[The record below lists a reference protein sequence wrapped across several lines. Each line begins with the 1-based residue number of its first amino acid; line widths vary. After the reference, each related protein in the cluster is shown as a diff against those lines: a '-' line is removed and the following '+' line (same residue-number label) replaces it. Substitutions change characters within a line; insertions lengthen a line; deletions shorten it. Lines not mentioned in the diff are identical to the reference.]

1 GRPGGHGASRVRAL
15 PRPNPASQPGG
26 LHEPE
31 HARRRPC
38 GDAGDVRTVQAA
50 VRGRARHDVGAGQGG
65 RQGRHGLDRP
75 RRPEVPGRVAEL
87 PDRIPAHDRGADRGV
102 PGHRHL
108 PGQHRVRHPLS
119 APWWRPRSRRGPH
132 QGGTGA
138 LRSPDMIVRVLLAS
152 LLALHLAA
160 APAAAAPDDCKPE
173 KGTVKLPAGEPWA
186 QKRLDIKTAWR
197 LTTGAGVTVAV
208 VDSGVEYRRP
218 QLRIS
223 EVIDQTHTGHH
234 DCVGHGTAVTGII
247 GARYLAGVP
256 FRGVAPDAK
265 LVVVKQSNK
274 REGDIA
280 KLVDAINDAVAA
292 RADVINVSVRASD
305 HPSLRA
311 AVQRALAADIVVVAA
326 AGNVT
331 GPDDENVPAY
341 PAAYDGVLS
350 VGGAAPDG
358 SRVDSSNAATPVGV
372 IGPGTDLT
380 APWPGRSY
388 RRGLE
393 GTSYATPYVAGTAAL
408 VRARFPGLNQ

>member
-1 GRPGGHGASRVRAL
+1 RVL
-15 PRPNPASQPGG
+15 F
-26 LHEPE
+26 
-31 HARRRPC
+31 
-38 GDAGDVRTVQAA
+38 
-50 VRGRARHDVGAGQGG
+50 
-65 RQGRHGLDRP
+65 
-75 RRPEVPGRVAEL
+75 
-87 PDRIPAHDRGADRGV
+87 
-102 PGHRHL
+102 
-108 PGQHRVRHPLS
+108 
-119 APWWRPRSRRGPH
+119 
-132 QGGTGA
+132 
-138 LRSPDMIVRVLLAS
+138 RSPF
-152 LLALHLAA
+152 H
-160 APAAAAPDDCKPE
+160 
-173 KGTVKLPAGEPWA
+173 
-186 QKRLDIKTAWR
+186 
-197 LTTGAGVTVAV
+197 
-208 VDSGVEYRRP
+208 
-218 QLRIS
+218 
-223 EVIDQTHTGHH
+223 
-234 DCVGHGTAVTGII
+234 
-247 GARYLAGVP
+247 
-256 FRGVAPDAK
+256 GVAPDAK

-358 SRVDSSNAATPVGV
+358 SRVDSANAATPVGV

-408 VRARFPGLNQ
+408 VRARFPGLNQEQVRRRIIATADGAAGAGTGAGMVNPVLALTAVLPYENASVPVVADPPPSALPADAIAKVPSRDETAEGIATAVGAGALLAAMVAGALALLVPLGRRRGWRAGRVS